1 MPDDLRIP
9 EPHEQGSVTSHYSTR
24 RARSDPG
31 MRYMTIAAALLG
43 GGLVLGMGIWGMMGR
58 TPGAVPVIEADS
70 RPLRVKPNDPG
81 GMTIAGLNDA
91 MLGGK
96 AAGKDRLAPTPEA
109 PAPQALQA
117 QLQPA
122 APSEPAAPAPVASA
136 TPAPAARE
144 PEVSGS
150 PLPDTPP
157 PAPKPAKAA
166 ARPAPAEAPAQASEP
181 VAEPP
186 RTAPGTPRAAT
197 GDRGE
202 GGAMVQLAAVKTE
215 DSARSEWERLSKR
228 MPELL
233 GGRKPVFQR
242 TEAKGRVYW
251 RIRTGGFGSAAD
263 AAAFCGKVHAEK
275 NNCAVASF

>member
-1 MPDDLRIP
+1 
-9 EPHEQGSVTSHYSTR
+9 
-24 RARSDPG
+24 
-31 MRYMTIAAALLG
+31 MTIAAALLG

-70 RPLRVKPNDPG
+70 RPLRVKPDDPG

-122 APSEPAAPAPVASA
+122 APSEPAAPVASA
-136 TPAPAARE
+136 APVPMTGEQA
-144 PEVSGS
+144 VSGS
-150 PLPDTPP
+150 PLPDTPQ
-157 PAPKPAKAA
+157 PAPKPAKAP
-166 ARPAPAEAPAQASEP
+166 ARASEP
-181 VAEPP
+181 VAEAPP
-186 RTAPGTPRAAT
+186 PTPAPETPRAAA
-197 GDRGE
+197 
-202 GGAMVQLAAVKTE
+202 GGRDGSGTMVQLAAVKTE
-215 DSARSEWERLSKR
+215 DLARGEWERLSKR

-242 TEAKGRVYW
+242 TEAKGRAYW
-251 RIRTGGFGSAAD
+251 RIRTGGFGSDAD
-263 AAAFCGKVHAEK
+263 AAAFCSKVRAEK